1 VARDRVVATIGALV
15 VVAVLGAVPPAV
27 QAGDDGDVGDVL
39 VVDRSGQP
47 LRNGGSTTEF
57 SLQLPLD
64 ATCPGDSMIDQWRV
78 QSFIIPAAVAPADIR
93 YGVIG
98 PEGDAQ
104 YALFAVDTRPLAQQ
118 LTLPNQVAGKPAGI
132 GGVPLLSFAVMSPGM
147 LPPGAYRIG
156 IACTL
161 FGETARYWDADIV
174 LETDPN
180 DRPAQFVW
188 RLPDAPR
195 YTPPADR
202 QIWRLV
208 AFGAAALVLIALVWI
223 QFIRP
228 RLSRHTPKESS

>member
-1 VARDRVVATIGALV
+1 MAAIGFLVATTV
-15 VVAVLGAVPPAV
+15 VVAGPTAV
-27 QAGDDGDVGDVL
+27 QADEGGDVGDVL
-39 VVDRSGQP
+39 VVDRAGQP

-57 SLQLPLD
+57 SLQLPTD
-64 ATCPGDSMIDQWRV
+64 AACPGDSMIDQWRV
-78 QSFIIPAAVAPADIR
+78 QSFIVPMAVDPVDIR

-118 LTLPNQVAGKPAGI
+118 LTLPNQVGGKPAGI

-161 FGETARYWDADIV
+161 FGDTAHYWDADIV
-174 LETDPN
+174 LEADPN

-202 QIWRLV
+202 QVWRLV